1 MRVNILTFAT
11 PIAKNERFLP
21 EFSTLSSGYA
31 GSAGSGGN
39 GTWMAG
45 PDPPTTRA
53 GGQDD
58 VSYNKLPQITIISIN
73 IMIIIITICIISLSL
88 IHI

>member
-11 PIAKNERFLP
+11 PIAKNERLLP
-21 EFSTLSSGYA
+21 EFSTQSTGSSGSN
-31 GSAGSGGN
+31 GSTRN
-39 GTWMAG
+39 GTRMAG

-58 VSYNKLPQITIISIN
+58 VSYNKLPQIYSILY
-73 IMIIIITICIISLSL
+73 MFLF
-88 IHI
+88 

>member
-1 MRVNILTFAT
+1 MRVNILTFVT
-11 PIAKNERFLP
+11 PITKNERFLQ
-21 EFSTLSSGYA
+21 EFSR
-31 GSAGSGGN
+31 GSMRSIQSTGN

-58 VSYNKLPQITIISIN
+58 VSYNKLPQIIEALAFWKYNPIS
-73 IMIIIITICIISLSL
+73 
-88 IHI
+88 

>member
-11 PIAKNERFLP
+11 PIAKNKRFLP
-21 EFSTLSSGYA
+21 EFSTQSSGSS
-31 GSAGSGGN
+31 GSTRN
-39 GTWMAG
+39 GTRMAG

-58 VSYNKLPQITIISIN
+58 VSYNKLPQI
-73 IMIIIITICIISLSL
+73 IMVYTYG
-88 IHI
+88 

>member
-21 EFSTLSSGYA
+21 EFSRLSSGSS
-31 GSAGSGGN
+31 GSTGN
-39 GTWMAG
+39 GTWMAA

-58 VSYNKLPQITIISIN
+58 VSYNKLPQIILFRAIQYTNERLVTKSATIDKV
-73 IMIIIITICIISLSL
+73 
-88 IHI
+88 

>member
-1 MRVNILTFAT
+1 MLPTEHEKQYFDFCNPYSEKRTIFAGILHSD
-11 PIAKNERFLP
+11 LH
-21 EFSTLSSGYA
+21 
-31 GSAGSGGN
+31 GSAGN

-58 VSYNKLPQITIISIN
+58 VSYNKLPQINFGKNLTSNISGLVYIY
-73 IMIIIITICIISLSL
+73 IYVC
-88 IHI
+88 